1 MTNSKTAQHLN
12 ILLADYAIFTQKA
25 RNYHWNVRGPH
36 FFDLHAHFEA
46 LYTDAAVVVDD
57 LAERVSRLAGRPA
70 STYAEF
76 IELAHLKEDKKEP
89 NADGM
94 VKALLADMNHLQQHT
109 LATLEV
115 AEAEHDVATVTL
127 LEDLAQR
134 QEKSAWM
141 LSARQERT

>member
-1 MTNSKTAQHLN
+1 MTSSKTAQQLN

-36 FFDLHAHFEA
+36 FFDLHAHFES

-76 IELAHLKEDKKEP
+76 IELAHLKEDREEP

-109 LATLEV
+109 LAALEV
-115 AEAEHDVATVTL
+115 AEAEHDVASVTL

-141 LSARQERT
+141 LSARQERS